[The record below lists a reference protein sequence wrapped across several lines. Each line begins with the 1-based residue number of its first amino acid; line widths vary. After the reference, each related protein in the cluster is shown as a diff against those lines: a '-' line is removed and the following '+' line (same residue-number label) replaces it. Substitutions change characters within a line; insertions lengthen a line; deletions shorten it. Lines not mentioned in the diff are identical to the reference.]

1 MHVEYFI
8 FTTELVFFTECLTLD
23 EGIFALV
30 KNFTSVTF
38 SKHFISKD
46 FFYRVLFWYSSKNLS
61 SIKSARKRKSLSK
74 KYEK

>member
-38 SKHFISKD
+38 SKHFISKE
-46 FFYRVLFWYSSKNLS
+46 FFLS
-61 SIKSARKRKSLSK
+61 SAFLVLVKKFIEYKKHSK
-74 KYEK
+74 